1 MASRQWY
8 LVGGIA
14 AALIGGAWALVRITP
29 PELRVSVGTA
39 APDYK
44 VYRLATADSVSL
56 RTGYSGSVTLINAW
70 ATYCVPCRTEM
81 PAMER
86 LYDSLGPHGFRIA
99 AVSIDASGP
108 EPVRQFAARYQLS
121 FDILQDQSGK
131 IQQVY
136 NFTGLPR
143 SFLINRR
150 GVIVKEFFGSIEWD
164 SPVNRAVIE
173 RLLQEPAT

>member
-8 LVGGIA
+8 FVGGIV
-14 AALIGGAWALVRITP
+14 AALIGGAWRLVRITP
-29 PELRVSVGTA
+29 VELRVSVGTA
-39 APDYK
+39 APEYK
-44 VYRLATADSVSL
+44 VYRLATADSIFV
-56 RTGYSGSVTLINAW
+56 RTGYSGSVTLINVW

-81 PAMER
+81 PAMKR
-86 LYDSLGPHGFRIA
+86 LYDSLGPRGFRIA

-108 EPVRQFAARYQLS
+108 ETVSQFAGRYRLS
-121 FDILQDQSGK
+121 FDILQDRSGR

-150 GVIVKEFFGSIEWD
+150 GVIVKEFFGSVAWD
-164 SPVNRAVIE
+164 SLANRQQIE
-173 RLLQEPAT
+173 QLLAEPAA